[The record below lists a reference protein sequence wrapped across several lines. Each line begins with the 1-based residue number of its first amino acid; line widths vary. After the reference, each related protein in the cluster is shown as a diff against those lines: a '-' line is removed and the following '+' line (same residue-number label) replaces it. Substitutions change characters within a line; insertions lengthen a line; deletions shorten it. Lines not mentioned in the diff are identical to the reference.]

1 MDSLTAGVA
10 NAHSIW
16 RYVVLIMAGITVGR
30 MLMGWMRQDKWRSL
44 ESRLGAFL
52 VTAVDIGVA
61 LGIIVWLL
69 QGRWTGEDLLRSWR
83 HPALMLF
90 AALILHYGWWRVRQ
104 SPSSALRYGRSLL
117 YFAIAGIILVVGIF
131 QIQGVV

>member
-1 MDSLTAGVA
+1 MDGLIAGVV

-16 RYVVLIMAGITVGR
+16 RYVILMMTGITVGR
-30 MLMGWMRQDKWRSL
+30 MFMGWMRQDRWRTL
-44 ESRLGAFL
+44 ETRLGAFL
-52 VTAVDIGVA
+52 VTAVDVGVA
-61 LGIIVWLL
+61 LGLVIWLL
-69 QGRWTGEDLLRSWR
+69 QGRWAGEDVLRSWR

-104 SPSSALRYGRSLL
+104 SPNAALRYGRSLL

-131 QIQGVV
+131 QIQGLL